1 MRSGVVPRL
10 HESAPPVDLIPRAPG
25 VPRIVATGVRDSSP
39 PSSSWRERKKERT
52 IKEEIVLF
60 SVGLVVFLG
69 ALMGVTYLLY
79 R

>member
-10 HESAPPVDLIPRAPG
+10 HESPPVDLIPRAPG

-39 PSSSWRERKKERT
+39 PSSSWRERKSQRS
-52 IKEEIVLF
+52 IKEEIALF
-60 SVGLVVFLG
+60 SIGLVVFLA
-69 ALMGVTYLLY
+69 ALMGVTYLVY

>member
-10 HESAPPVDLIPRAPG
+10 HESPPVDLIPRAPG
-25 VPRIVATGVRDSSP
+25 VPRIIATGVRDSSP
-39 PSSSWRERKKERT
+39 PSSSWRERKRRT

-60 SVGLVVFLG
+60 SIGLVVFLA